1 MSRCLWAC
9 LWPDVCRSAHIHRS
23 WACLR
28 PKKVC
33 GPVCPDVCGSVFQG
47 VHGPS
52 CVKLFVGLFVK
63 VFMGLPVLRCLWVCV
78 QMSLGPFVSIFL
90 QICLC
95 PDVCGHVYAQMFAG
109 LYPDAC
115 KSICPDVCRSI
126 CLDFCRP
133 SCGQMFA
140 GLPASIGHGPVCPDV
155 CGSVCQGV
163 PPCVEMFVGVCPDV
177 CGSVCVHMCCGHVYV
192 QMFAGPYPDV
202 CKSICPDVCR
212 SICPD
217 FCQPSCGQMS
227 AGLFVHVFVGMCK
240 AFTVPPSPDV
250 ETVAKWY
257 NKFCN
262 VQF

>member
-1 MSRCLWAC
+1 VSRCLWAC

-177 CGSVCVHMCCGHVYV
+177 CGPVCVHMSADLPVSRCVVGMSMSRCLQVYNQMYASPSV
-192 QMFAGPYPDV
+192 QMFV
-202 CKSICPDVCR
+202 
-212 SICPD
+212 
-217 FCQPSCGQMS
+217 
-227 AGLFVHVFVGMCK
+227 GLSVQIFVGLPVARCLQVCLSMCLWVCVRHLL
-240 AFTVPPSPDV
+240 FPHHLM
-250 ETVAKWY
+250 
-257 NKFCN
+257 
-262 VQF
+262 